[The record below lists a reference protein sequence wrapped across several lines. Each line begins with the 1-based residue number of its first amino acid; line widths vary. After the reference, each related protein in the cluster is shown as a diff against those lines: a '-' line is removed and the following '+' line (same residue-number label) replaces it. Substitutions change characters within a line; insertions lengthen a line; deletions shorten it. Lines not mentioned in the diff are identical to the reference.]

1 MNKHKFKYLFI
12 IILFLFNITPL
23 NAKTDYTY
31 ITSGYQDYLEDQAKD
46 FPSVKSHNILLYN
59 LDEDKVLYAKNS
71 TDKISIA
78 SLTKIMTALVAIE
91 NIPDLNSQ
99 VTVTKKA
106 FEDTKEYSL
115 AGFKV
120 GDKVTYLDL
129 LYGTI
134 LPSGA
139 EAATQLALSVS
150 KTIPDFAL
158 LMNEKAKSLGMT
170 NTSYSNPIGR
180 DDPNNYSTLEDLSKL
195 LKYALT
201 NEAFSKIY
209 TSKSYT
215 TTNNL
220 TFDSTLKT
228 AATRYKLNVTNILGS
243 KSGYTDAA
251 GLCLSSIATYNGV
264 NYLLLTANA
273 PYSYGNPLH
282 VKDAINIYNYYF
294 TNYQNTTVLK
304 KDTLVQ
310 TLKIKD
316 AFTKEYSIT
325 SPEDIILYLKNDLD
339 QTKLKY
345 TYNGIDTLTSKVK
358 TNSKLGTITISYENN
373 VLYTYPVYLTTTIK
387 YKHTKLFLTL
397 LALILIFVLILKKK
411 LSTKKG
417 RKKHG
422 HRSKK

>member
-1 MNKHKFKYLFI
+1 MQI
-12 IILFLFNITPL
+12 
-23 NAKTDYTY
+23 
-31 ITSGYQDYLEDQAKD
+31 SRVQA
-46 FPSVKSHNILLYN
+46 N
-59 LDEDKVLYAKNS
+59 
-71 TDKISIA
+71 
-78 SLTKIMTALVAIE
+78 
-91 NIPDLNSQ
+91 
-99 VTVTKKA
+99 
-106 FEDTKEYSL
+106 
-115 AGFKV
+115 
-120 GDKVTYLDL
+120 
-129 LYGTI
+129 
-134 LPSGA
+134 
-139 EAATQLALSVS
+139 
-150 KTIPDFAL
+150 
-158 LMNEKAKSLGMT
+158 
-170 NTSYSNPIGR
+170 
-180 DDPNNYSTLEDLSKL
+180 
-195 LKYALT
+195 
-201 NEAFSKIY
+201 
-209 TSKSYT
+209 
-215 TTNNL
+215 
-220 TFDSTLKT
+220 
-228 AATRYKLNVTNILGS
+228 
-243 KSGYTDAA
+243 
-251 GLCLSSIATYNGV
+251 
-264 NYLLLTANA
+264 
-273 PYSYGNPLH
+273 
-282 VKDAINIYNYYF
+282 YF